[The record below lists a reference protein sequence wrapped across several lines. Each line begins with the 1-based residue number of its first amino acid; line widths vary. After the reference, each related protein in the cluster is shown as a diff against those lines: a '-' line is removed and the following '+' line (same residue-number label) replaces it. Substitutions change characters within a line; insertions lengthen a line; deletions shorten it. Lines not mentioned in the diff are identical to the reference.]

1 MTINLVNEANL
12 NYNFFQISLDAYQ
25 AIQKFGYQFASNRF
39 QAHLRLITS
48 IHDNENQRV
57 ETKYLSMSDHEETL
71 SLNDFSLAFG
81 ELLGISAN
89 EPMRKAISTL

>member
-25 AIQKFGYQFASNRF
+25 AIQKFGYQFASNRL

-48 IHDNENQRV
+48 IHDNEKPTSRN
-57 ETKYLSMSDHEETL
+57 E
-71 SLNDFSLAFG
+71 
-81 ELLGISAN
+81 ISIY
-89 EPMRKAISTL
+89 ERS